1 VTRNMAESKT
11 AERGASEAAQEAPAK
26 PDAKPQRKR
35 ITRRKAVEQRMR
47 DYFEAMDRRDVGAMA
62 EHWRDDGVEDV
73 LPVGVLRGK
82 EELRAFL
89 DATFRAIPDAR
100 TSVGRIVAGETS
112 CAVEWRLEGTFDG
125 APFMDIEPTGSH
137 VEVRGFDLFE
147 LEDGQIVSNTAYY
160 DGASFA
166 RQIGMLPADGSGAD
180 RAMKSAFNAVTKV
193 RRAVAERRGA

>member
-1 VTRNMAESKT
+1 MAESKT

-62 EHWRDDGVEDV
+62 EHWRDDGVEDI

-82 EELRAFL
+82 EQLRAFL